1 MTQNHYSQNMKTKIV
16 DSHCHLDFK
25 DFSDDLDE
33 VIKKA
38 KLSSVEYFLSISVN
52 FKDFKNILGIANKYP
67 NVWCTTGVHPSSVPK
82 KFLKNEISKVI
93 KNISVNLKHKKV
105 IGVGE
110 TGLDFFRGE
119 ENKTNQIDYFN
130 AHLMT
135 SGKNNVPTIVHTRA
149 ADKETVQ
156 CIKNS
161 VLHYNTKGLIH
172 CFSSSKKFAKE
183 ILNHGF
189 YISFSGLITFKKATE
204 LVEVVK
210 YVPLDRILVET
221 DSPYLAPDPLRGKRN
236 EPCFVTHTLEKIAEI
251 KKIKSEELAHHTTNN
266 FFKLFSN
273 IK

>member
-38 KLSSVEYFLSISVN
+38 KLSSVEYFLSISIN

-93 KNISVNLKHKKV
+93 ENISVNLKHKKV

-161 VLHYNTKGLIH
+161 VLQYNAKGLIH

-210 YVPLDRILVET
+210 YVPIDRLLVET